1 MSHVKITANVGQN
14 PITIE
19 TGKIAK
25 LADGAVVVTSGET
38 IVLVSAVSATS
49 VKEGQDFF
57 PLTVDYKEKAAAVG
71 KFPGGYFKREGRPSE
86 KEILTA
92 RMTDRPLR
100 PLFPKNYFYDTQ
112 IISILLSA
120 DGQID
125 PDILSINGASAAL
138 CVSDIPFEKPIAAV
152 RVGRIDGQ
160 FVVNPTHSERE
171 HSDLDLV
178 YVGDGEQVI
187 MIEGAANE
195 LPEEE
200 FKKALDFAREQCRP
214 LIAAQQ
220 ELIAKAGKPKREFTL
235 LNVDEAMLEIAYQV
249 AGDRIEAAL
258 YTPSKVARG
267 KAVGALREEVSAKIL
282 EKFPAATK
290 FEISQAFDY
299 LQKKAFRVSI
309 LDKQKRCD
317 GRGLAE
323 LRQLSSE
330 TTVLPRA
337 HGSALFAR
345 GETQAMALA
354 TLATSDEAQMID
366 GYGGGET
373 TKRFLLHYNFPPFS
387 VGETGR
393 FGGQNRREIGHGAL
407 AERSIFP
414 VIPSQ
419 QEFPYALRV
428 TSEVMESNG
437 STSMASVC
445 AGVLA
450 LLDAG
455 VPLKRPVAGI
465 SVGLVTE
472 NDDQGKMT
480 RHTLLTDI
488 IGSEDHFG
496 DMDFKLCGT
505 EAGITGFQLDLKL
518 KGISHEL
525 MAAAID
531 DARKNRGLILA
542 HMTQTLPAPRGEMS
556 KYAPRIETV
565 KVPQDKIG
573 LIIGPG
579 GKTIKGIVAET
590 GAEINI
596 EDDGSV
602 NIYSSNGE
610 SLKRAKEII
619 EGMIKEI
626 AVGETYEGTVVSI
639 KDFGAFVEVLPGKDG
654 LVHISELAETR
665 VNKVEDVV
673 KVGDRIW
680 VKCIGVDDKGKVK
693 LSRRAAMKDR
703 DIIAS
708 GGVVPPVEDVK
719 ITVGETYEGTVVSI
733 KDFGAFVEVFPGK
746 DGLVH
751 ISELADVRVNRVE
764 DVVRIGDVIPV
775 KCIGIDDKGKVKLS
789 RKAAMKERDQAA
801 ASA

>member
-1 MSHVKITANVGQN
+1 MSHTTVTANVGQN
-14 PITIE
+14 PISFE

-25 LADGAVVVTSGET
+25 LADGAVMVRSGET
-38 IVLVSAVSATS
+38 VVLVSAVSATT

-86 KEILTA
+86 KEILTS

-100 PLFPKNYFYDTQ
+100 PLFPKGYFYDTQ

-138 CVSDIPFEKPIAAV
+138 CVSDIPFEKPLGAV
-152 RVGRIDGQ
+152 RVGRVAGKL
-160 FVVNPTHSERE
+160 VVNPTHAERE
-171 HSDLDLV
+171 ESDLDLV

-195 LPEEE
+195 LPEDE
-200 FKKALDFAREQCRP
+200 FKKALDFAREHSRA
-214 LIAAQQ
+214 LIAAQR
-220 ELIAKAGKPKREFTL
+220 ELIAKAGKAKREYNL
-235 LNVDEAMLEIAYQV
+235 LSVDQGMLEVAYSV

-258 YTPSKVARG
+258 YTPGKVARG
-267 KAVGALREEVSAKIL
+267 KAVGALRDEVKAKIL
-282 EKFPAATK
+282 EKYPAATS

-309 LDKQKRCD
+309 LDRQKRCD
-317 GRGLAE
+317 GRGLFD

-330 TTVLPRA
+330 TSVLPRA

-354 TLATSDEAQMID
+354 TLATTDEAQMID

-407 AERSIFP
+407 AERSIAP

-419 QEFPYALRV
+419 QDFPYALRV

-450 LLDAG
+450 LMDAG
-455 VPLKRPVAGI
+455 VPIKRPVAGI

-472 NDDQGKMT
+472 NDDSGKIT

-505 EAGITGFQLDLKL
+505 DAGVTGFQLDLKL
-518 KGISHEL
+518 AGISHEL
-525 MAAAID
+525 MSAAID
-531 DARKNRGLILA
+531 DARKNRGIILE
-542 HMTQTLPAPRGEMS
+542 HMKQTLPSHRVEMS
-556 KYAPRIETV
+556 QYAPRIETV

-602 NIYSSNGE
+602 HIYSSNAE

-619 EGMIKEI
+619 EGMTKEI
-626 AVGETYEGTVVSI
+626 SVGEVYQGTVVSI
-639 KDFGAFVEVLPGKDG
+639 KEFGAFVEVLPGKDG
-654 LVHISELAETR
+654 LVHISELADMR
-665 VNKVEDVV
+665 VNRVEDVV
-673 KVGDRIW
+673 KNGDLIW
-680 VKCIGVDDKGKVK
+680 VKCIGVDDKG
-693 LSRRAAMKDR
+693 R
-703 DIIAS
+703 
-708 GGVVPPVEDVK
+708 
-719 ITVGETYEGTVVSI
+719 
-733 KDFGAFVEVFPGK
+733 
-746 DGLVH
+746 
-751 ISELADVRVNRVE
+751 
-764 DVVRIGDVIPV
+764 
-775 KCIGIDDKGKVKLS
+775 VKLS

-801 ASA
+801 AGAA